1 MKSTLKKRCLHM
13 QINSYTENPHHL
25 AQLVDL
31 INYCQ
36 NIEAKLNIKMAEQ
49 DDIFQIKQYYQ
60 TKGGNFWIALD
71 ADDQVV
77 GSIALLPIAN
87 NTAVLKKFF
96 TYPKYRGQPTRLG
109 AQLYQEFINFAKQ
122 HNFDRIVL
130 DTPEGETRSH
140 YFYEKQGFQQV
151 APDKFNADYPYPDRN
166 SRLYEL
172 FLK

>member
-1 MKSTLKKRCLHM
+1 MLITTFK
-13 QINSYTENPHHL
+13 NNPHHL

-49 DDIFQIKQYYQ
+49 DDIFQIESYYQ
-60 TKGGNFWIALD
+60 QIGGNFWIALD
-71 ADDQVV
+71 NDQVV
-77 GSIALLPIAN
+77 GSIALLSITN

-96 TYPKYRGQPTRLG
+96 TYPKYRGQPCHLG
-109 AQLYQEFINFAKQ
+109 AQLYQKLITFAQ
-122 HNFDRIVL
+122 EHNFERIVL

-140 YFYEKQGFQQV
+140 YFYEKNGFKQI
-151 APDKFNADYPYPDRN
+151 APENFNAKYPYPDRN

-172 FLK
+172 ILK